1 VVPGGGATLL
11 RGALCAA
18 LAAEL
23 GALFLLAKACAD
35 AAGRAPGGWQL
46 EHGLYAALLAV
57 LAILLLPGWRRA
69 WRAAGCRYQGMV
81 GAASGR
87 PRVALAW
94 PDGRTVLADIASSWD
109 FGGAL
114 LLLALRPVEPGEK
127 RPAPRLLALHRCN
140 TTDAALRVVRRAV
153 RGARH

>member
-1 VVPGGGATLL
+1 LL

-46 EHGLYAALLAV
+46 QHGLYAALLAV

-81 GAASGR
+81 GAAGGR

-114 LLLALRPVEPGEK
+114 LLLALRPVEPG
-127 RPAPRLLALHRCN
+127 RGAARPAGPAPRLLALHRRN
-140 TTDAALRVVRRAV
+140 TSDAALRAVRRAV
-153 RGARH
+153 RSARH